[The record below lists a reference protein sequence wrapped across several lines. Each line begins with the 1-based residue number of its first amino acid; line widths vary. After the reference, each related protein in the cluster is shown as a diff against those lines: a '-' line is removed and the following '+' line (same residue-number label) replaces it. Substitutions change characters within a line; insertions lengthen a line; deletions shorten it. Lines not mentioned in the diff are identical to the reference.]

1 MVCSDVE
8 QCQCEGHIRS
18 LYNQFQITS
27 HLLQICFR
35 LLCLHKRKVTSTNLS
50 VQICLS
56 LCRAYRSNI
65 RQTYIDTQH
74 DFYRFLVLRLTFF
87 KGTSSSQYFKVLILL
102 NFMKILTQP
111 FSKFEHKITTFVCS
125 CSSLQ
130 CTSFT
135 YIFFF
140 LIMKNIIKHIKLS
153 LPFSMSFN
161 KYIKVDFLN
170 RVPTFNKCL
179 PLLRTLG
186 GTTRS

>member
-1 MVCSDVE
+1 MLNHVNVKVILDLFIISF
-8 QCQCEGHIRS
+8 R
-18 LYNQFQITS
+18 
-27 HLLQICFR
+27 LLPICFR
-35 LLCLHKRKVTSTNLS
+35 FALDCFVCIKEKVTSTNLS

-135 YIFFF
+135 YIVFF
-140 LIMKNIIKHIKLS
+140 LIVENIIKHIKLS

-161 KYIKVDFLN
+161 KYIKVDFFN
-170 RVPTFNKCL
+170 RVPTFSKCL

>member
-111 FSKFEHKITTFVCS
+111 FSKFEHKITIFVCS

-130 CTSFT
+130 CTTFT

-140 LIMKNIIKHIKLS
+140 YHG
-153 LPFSMSFN
+153 
-161 KYIKVDFLN
+161 KYN
-170 RVPTFNKCL
+170 
-179 PLLRTLG
+179 
-186 GTTRS
+186 